1 MKNIHRDR
9 KGKFLPGQRPA
20 GRKKGTGNKISNN
33 VKAKLQQLLD
43 NYSIEQMNDDLM
55 KLEPGERLRIIVSL
69 LDFFMPKLNR
79 VDNSLSLDTDTII
92 ILPTCLNKI
101 EI

>member
-1 MKNIHRDR
+1 
-9 KGKFLPGQRPA
+9 
-20 GRKKGTGNKISNN
+20 
-33 VKAKLQQLLD
+33 
-43 NYSIEQMNDDLM
+43 MNDDLM
-55 KLEPGERLRIIVSL
+55 KLEPGERLRIVVSL

>member
-1 MKNIHRDR
+1 MKNIHRDN

-20 GRKKGTGNKISNN
+20 GRKKGTENKISND
-33 VKAKLQQLLD
+33 VKEKLQQLMD
-43 NYSIEQMNDDLM
+43 SYPIEQMNDDLM
-55 KLEPGERLRIIVSL
+55 KLEPGERLRIVVSL

-79 VDNSLSLDTDTII
+79 VDNNLSLDTDTII